1 MFSYFFATLSH
12 WLENAERDRRDAYLA
27 ESSDIFELE
36 RRIRALEKNGF
47 TSSL

>member
-1 MFSYFFATLSH
+1 MFAYIFESLSN
-12 WLENAERDRRDAYLA
+12 WLENAERGRRDAYLA

-47 TSSL
+47 STGL